1 MMLHMGQFTLSRVK
15 EHESIEFGS
24 QMRFMDMSTG
34 TDNPS
39 TEPSLKNEIPSLSTI
54 PFPQTIGLRIYLS

>member
-39 TEPSLKNEIPSLSTI
+39 TEPSGAKE
-54 PFPQTIGLRIYLS
+54 